1 MGCRTL
7 SYKEIKGTSRL
18 FRDFLFDFKKVA
30 PYYCA
35 DFKNLERFKAK
46 APRLADNSY
55 SRDELADI
63 LTDQNTD
70 FGLGKKSLAN
80 VERLRDKNSSV
91 VFTGQQVG
99 MLTGPLYTIYKTLT
113 AIKLANHLESEIGTP
128 VIPIFWLAADDH
140 DFEEVSH
147 VHILDQ
153 SGKPAKI
160 YYEPVTD
167 PGDVPM
173 GFVKCDS
180 GISSFVEQVLGMLP
194 RTEFTDDI
202 EKMVRDS
209 YQEGTLL
216 VDAFGKMMGRIF
228 EGSGLVV
235 VNPADIRIK
244 QLAAPIYARE
254 IEEYESSNQII
265 AAANTELD
273 SLGYHLQ
280 VHHKEDYLNLF
291 YYTGKRAR
299 IGHNGG
305 GYFID
310 GVDRKY
316 SKEELVDTVKQAPV
330 FFSPNVLMR
339 PVTQDYLFPTLAY
352 IAGPAE
358 DAYFAQ
364 IKDLHSHFD
373 VECPIVFPRI
383 SATLLDKHAVK
394 TIDKYDLKLADL
406 MDDKSMQAAITELV
420 EEQVPDEVMKKLD
433 EGREE
438 IALKILEFETYLENL
453 DDGVKKTVHK
463 TKGKVDYELRS
474 LQEKIVKAYKK
485 KNDNMVKAIQKCADF
500 VFPEASLQ
508 ERHVNIL
515 TFLNKY
521 GPGFIDKISEN
532 LKLDAY
538 DHQVLCLEDI
548 GY

>member
-7 SYKEIKGTSRL
+7 SYNEIKGTSQL
-18 FRDFLFDFKKVA
+18 FKDFLFDFKKVA

-35 DFKNLERFKAK
+35 DFKDLDRFRGKASK
-46 APRLADNSY
+46 LAESFY
-55 SRDELADI
+55 ARTELADI
-63 LTDQNTD
+63 LLDQNRQY
-70 FGLGKKSLAN
+70 GLGQKSLEN
-80 VERLRDKNSSV
+80 VEKLKDEKSCV

-113 AIKLANHLESEIGTP
+113 SIKLANLLESEIGIP

-140 DFEEVSH
+140 DFEEVRH
-147 VHILDQ
+147 VYIIDKG
-153 SGKPAKI
+153 GKPVRI
-160 YYEPVTD
+160 YYEPESD
-167 PGDVPM
+167 LGDVPM
-173 GFVKCDS
+173 GFVKCDKKINTFLDEVLEALPKTEYS
-180 GISSFVEQVLGMLP
+180 DDVE
-194 RTEFTDDI
+194 R
-202 EKMVRDS
+202 KVRES
-209 YQEGTLL
+209 YREGTLL
-216 VDAFGKMMGRIF
+216 VDAFGKMLGKFF
-228 EGSGLVV
+228 ENSGLVI
-235 VNPADIRIK
+235 VNPSDIRVK

-265 AAANTELD
+265 SIANTELD

-280 VHHKEDYLNLF
+280 VHHREDYLNLF
-291 YYTGKRAR
+291 YYSGKRVR
-299 IGHNGG
+299 IGHNHE

-316 SKEELVDTVKQAPV
+316 TREELIDAVHQSPV
-330 FFSPNVLMR
+330 YFSPNVLLR

-364 IKDLHSHFD
+364 IKDLHGHFD

-383 SATLLDKHAVK
+383 SATILDRHATKTLDK
-394 TIDKYDLKLADL
+394 YELKLPDL
-406 MDDKSMQAAITELV
+406 MDDRSLQAAIKEIV
-420 EEQVPDEVMKKLD
+420 EEQVPDEVMEKFD

-438 IALKILEFETYLENL
+438 ITSRILEFEKYLENL
-453 DDGVKKTVHK
+453 DEGVRKTVHK
-463 TKGKVDYELRS
+463 TKGRVDYELKS

-485 KNDNMVKAIQKCADF
+485 KNDNVVRAVQKCADF

-508 ERHVNIL
+508 ERHLNVL
-515 TFLNKY
+515 TFINKY
-521 GPGFIDKISEN
+521 GPDFIDRISEH